1 MASSFK
7 SCAVLMIIWISL
19 ILLMKTFYEASENYY
34 HGKHCV
40 DSVFR
45 TFSSAY
51 VLYTIYILLWI
62 MINEHSTY
70 FSFLVNNMR
79 KSQDYFFRRCWKNTG
94 LFFLTTIFYPSVF
107 RVISFQLLY
116 VLFYTKGRIMCN
128 WLYSIG
134 LGQWKCFGTK

>member
-1 MASSFK
+1 MFGLFWFCLWKSFMK
-7 SCAVLMIIWISL
+7 LLKIIIMGNIVLIMIMIISYIF
-19 ILLMKTFYEASENYY
+19 I
-34 HGKHCV
+34 C
-40 DSVFR
+40 
-45 TFSSAY
+45 Y

-116 VLFYTKGRIMCN
+116 VLFYTKGQIMCN

-134 LGQWKCFGTK
+134 LGQWKCFGTINKRLKFPIHF